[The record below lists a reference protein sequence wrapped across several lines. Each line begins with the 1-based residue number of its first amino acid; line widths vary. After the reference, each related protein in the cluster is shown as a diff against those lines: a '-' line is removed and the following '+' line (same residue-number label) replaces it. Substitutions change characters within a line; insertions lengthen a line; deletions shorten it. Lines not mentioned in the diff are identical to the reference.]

1 MSTIGVLARPD
12 LKEAGPT
19 VAALVAWLSGKGARV
34 CLDDATAALGGA
46 SLGAGCLVASGRDL
60 AGLVD
65 ALVVLGGDG
74 TLLAASRLLEKP
86 IPVLGVNFGSLG
98 FLTEITLD
106 DLYPALEGVLA
117 GRYEHEDRRLLRAVV
132 HRKGRP
138 DVTAD
143 VLNDVV
149 ITKAGPSRIIEVD
162 VTVDGAFVSS
172 FRADGII
179 VEVHPNP
186 AEARSDGKQSLTFE
200 HFAQMLARPVELP
213 RTRVE
218 YYYSLS
224 WEVITVGGEID
235 SYYKAGR
242 WFNQAS
248 GLQVFPSKKIAFI
261 YLCNPPAH
269 LADSFMSWRQGLT
282 GGCNYYRAS
291 PLRPRVHHIR
301 ILSGSG
307 MYCVGLSPSSK

>member
-46 SLGAGCLVASGRDL
+46 SLGAGCLVASGRDM

-162 VTVDGAFVSS
+162 VTVDGSFVSS

-179 VEVHPNP
+179 VSSPTGSTAYNLAAGGPILHPTLP
-186 AEARSDGKQSLTFE
+186 AVVITPICPHMLTNRPLVVCDEARVEVRLRAGRDVEVYAALDGQETFAFSDGDHVAVTGS
-200 HFAQMLARPVELP
+200 P
-213 RTRVE
+213 RRLKLVKAPGRD
-218 YYYSLS
+218 YYAVLRTKLK
-224 WEVITVGGEID
+224 WGD
-235 SYYKAGR
+235 AG
-242 WFNQAS
+242 A
-248 GLQVFPSKKIAFI
+248 
-261 YLCNPPAH
+261 PP
-269 LADSFMSWRQGLT
+269 RRG
-282 GGCNYYRAS
+282 
-291 PLRPRVHHIR
+291 
-301 ILSGSG
+301 
-307 MYCVGLSPSSK
+307 

>member
-46 SLGAGCLVASGRDL
+46 SLGSGCLVASGRDM

-162 VTVDGAFVSS
+162 VTVDGSFVSS

-179 VEVHPNP
+179 VSSPTGSTAYN
-186 AEARSDGKQSLTFE
+186 
-200 HFAQMLARPVELP
+200 
-213 RTRVE
+213 
-218 YYYSLS
+218 LS
-224 WEVITVGGEID
+224 AGGPI
-235 SYYKAGR
+235 
-242 WFNQAS
+242 
-248 GLQVFPSKKIAFI
+248 VFPDQDAIILNPICPHTLSNRPIILPESAVMKVTLWSREAGATVSLDGQTTFTLRDGDSVTVQKSPFVTTLVSSPHRD
-261 YLCNPPAH
+261 YLEI
-269 LADSFMSWRQGLT
+269 
-282 GGCNYYRAS
+282 
-291 PLRPRVHHIR
+291 LRTKLGWGVGPVGER
-301 ILSGSG
+301 IL
-307 MYCVGLSPSSK
+307 P

>member
-19 VAALVAWLSGKGARV
+19 VAALVEWLSGKGARV
-34 CLDDATAALGGA
+34 CLDEATAALGGA
-46 SLGAGCLVASGRDL
+46 SLGAGCLVASGRDM

-106 DLYPALEGVLA
+106 DLYPALEGVLE

-132 HRKGRP
+132 HRQGRP

-162 VTVDGAFVSS
+162 VTVDGSFVSS

-179 VEVHPNP
+179 VSSPTGSTAYNLAAGGPDPPPDAARGRHHP
-186 AEARSDGKQSLTFE
+186 DL
-200 HFAQMLARPVELP
+200 
-213 RTRVE
+213 
-218 YYYSLS
+218 
-224 WEVITVGGEID
+224 
-235 SYYKAGR
+235 
-242 WFNQAS
+242 
-248 GLQVFPSKKIAFI
+248 
-261 YLCNPPAH
+261 PAH
-269 LADSFMSWRQGLT
+269 ADQPAARR
-282 GGCNYYRAS
+282 RAT
-291 PLRPRVHHIR
+291 RP
-301 ILSGSG
+301 GSRCACARG
-307 MYCVGLSPSSK
+307 ATSRSTRRSTARRRSPSPTATTWR